1 MDGVV
6 GVECRAPKAGALRP
20 DMQCTLDSKALF
32 NFTATPIRHL
42 SLDRAKIVTNSCV
55 QAIRS
60 RNSALFYRPSGKN
73 LRRNKLECAGTG
85 SLAHLIGCMTAPGI
99 KTICRPA
106 RSHRPVSAADKWEL
120 GEARTVKLPDSRTDV
135 VLNATAE
142 VSGITAAQSAL
153 AAASAPPL
161 SCWSSVCYLLIS
173 FPGRALSR
181 SASIQQTSL
190 AAIQDRI
197 LPCFPSGDWEVYKWP
212 RVSGKYSSR

>member
-1 MDGVV
+1 M
-6 GVECRAPKAGALRP
+6 RPRQARYQAALRP
-20 DMQCTLDSKALF
+20 DKQCTLDSKALF

-42 SLDRAKIVTNSCV
+42 SFDRAKIVTNSCV
-55 QAIRS
+55 QTIRS
-60 RNSALFYRPSGKN
+60 RNSAPFYRPSGKN
-73 LRRNKLECAGTG
+73 LRRNKLECTRTG
-85 SLAHLIGCMTAPGI
+85 SAAHLIGCTIPLGI
-99 KTICRPA
+99 KIIFRAAWP
-106 RSHRPVSAADKWEL
+106 HRPGSAAGEWEL
-120 GEARTVKLPDSRTDV
+120 GEEHTMKLRDSRTDV
-135 VLNATAE
+135 VLNAIAAL
-142 VSGITAAQSAL
+142 SGITPAQSVP

-181 SASIQQTSL
+181 SASFQQTSL